1 MNQFDL
7 TPEDYHDIQRYAGLN
22 WSLEDIAKTLDI
34 DPDVFQEAFE
44 AENSKIK
51 YHYERGILLVKS
63 SAAKELYDSAV
74 KGNIT
79 AIQQLEKARAAN
91 KFEQAKKKAL
101 LSAERKKAEQIQS
114 FLQGHTAAELTPELL
129 TYYEQLDFVRGLW
142 QKGHNRNFILNN
154 LLSAY
159 KKLSFYKARIIY
171 DEAMNFFYLDTGIK
185 KKAWANYYADRL
197 DAMAQICIDMGDIDQ
212 ARKLTNDAAEMRQV
226 HVPDPPNTDSGPGKR
241 IFIYTINPETLG
253 LPRANRA
260 KLAKW
265 IDSLPDISDSG
276 RDRLHMEVMDG
287 QSSANILNYP
297 LTDVEYI
304 DVQKE
309 EKDEN

>member
-1 MNQFDL
+1 MNNLDL
-7 TPEDYHDIQRYAGLN
+7 TPEIYEDIEKYAGLN

-34 DPDVFQEAFE
+34 DPVVFHEAFE
-44 AENSKIK
+44 ADDSKIK
-51 YHYERGILLVKS
+51 YHFERGILLFK
-63 SAAKELYDSAV
+63 AKAQKELYDSAIT
-74 KGNIT
+74 GNVT

-91 KFEQAKKKAL
+91 KFDQAKKKAL
-101 LSAERKKAEQIQS
+101 LSSERKKAEQIQS
-114 FLQGHTAAELTPELL
+114 FLQGHTSNELTPELVA
-129 TYYEQLDFVRGLW
+129 YYEQLDFVRGLW

-154 LLSAY
+154 LLSVY

-171 DEAMNFFYLDTGIK
+171 DEAMNFFYLDSGIK

-197 DAMAQICIDMGDIDQ
+197 DAMAQICIEMGDIDQ

-226 HVPDPPNTDSGPGKR
+226 HAPDPPQNDTSGGKR

-287 QSSANILNYP
+287 QSTVNILNYP

-304 DVQKE
+304 DVDKE
-309 EKDEN
+309 KNDEN